1 MPAQRG
7 SSVNRLSLVFPY
19 RVAISNA
26 RLLALCDGRVT
37 FRYKDSADDHKQQ
50 TMTLAA
56 EEFLRRFVQHIL
68 PKSFVKIRHYGL
80 LANAQRATPSPASA
94 VPPFAVPR
102 HPRSGAAEPRGCAN
116 RAGAAT
122 LLSKLW
128 WYALGLPRTEPG
140 GTAG

>member
-68 PKSFVKIRHYGL
+68 PKNFVKIRHYGL
-80 LANAQRATPSPASA
+80 LAYSQREARLALCRRLLFLATLAAALPSPEV
-94 VPPFAVPR
+94 VP
-102 HPRSGAAEPRGCAN
+102 
-116 RAGAAT
+116 
-122 LLSKLW
+122 
-128 WYALGLPRTEPG
+128 
-140 GTAG
+140 